1 MAYPYF
7 QSCLLL
13 AVLPGILLASFLD
26 SIGVFEKPEMRFFK
40 KTTKFNFSKISK
52 INNSDISLEHFA
64 LQIQS
69 EMNSEGNV
77 YVGYPS
83 VLTGSMDISK
93 VNINGYLIY
102 CLFEQ
107 GIMALLGSCDSRNR
121 PSDQQ
126 TI

>member
-1 MAYPYF
+1 
-7 QSCLLL
+7 
-13 AVLPGILLASFLD
+13 
-26 SIGVFEKPEMRFFK
+26 MRFFK

-93 VNINGYLIY
+93 VNINGY
-102 CLFEQ
+102 
-107 GIMALLGSCDSRNR
+107 
-121 PSDQQ
+121 
-126 TI
+126 T